1 MVVTRFDRRPRS
13 AVTPFVLHCGSP
25 LLPIALTDVP
35 LRSADAVP
43 TDDDCSALFA
53 DIESAPAPRIIVL
66 GDDASLAAVL
76 TRLMR
81 TDRLHVE
88 VAFVPETATNAAHI
102 YKLGTGSRAAKVA
115 LTGTASSTPLI
126 RDDAGKAVVGRAL
139 LGGADGAELEGEAYV
154 DDTRLFSGVVPGVE
168 MAPTPEL
175 PGLRA
180 RVIGRR
186 RLLPRR
192 WVSGRAMQL
201 GSPAAQLLRDGIA
214 GDRTVKRSTFYRHD
228 QEWLLV
234 R

>member
-1 MVVTRFDRRPRS
+1 
-13 AVTPFVLHCGSP
+13 VTPFVLHCGNP
-25 LLPIALTDVP
+25 PLPITLTDVP
-35 LRSADAVP
+35 LRNADAVP
-43 TDDDCSALFA
+43 TDDDCSAMFA

-88 VAFVPETATNAAHI
+88 VAFVPDTATAAAHI

-115 LTGTASSTPLI
+115 LTGKASSTPLI

-168 MAPTPEL
+168 VAPTPEL

-180 RVIGRR
+180 RVISRR
-186 RLLPRR
+186 RFLPRR

-201 GSPAAQLLRDGIA
+201 GSPAADLMRDGIP
-214 GDRTVKRSTFYRHD
+214 GDRTVKRSTFYRHH

>member
-1 MVVTRFDRRPRS
+1 
-13 AVTPFVLHCGSP
+13 VTPFVLQCGNP
-25 LLPIALTDVP
+25 LLPITLTDVP
-35 LRSADAVP
+35 LRNADAVP
-43 TDDDCSALFA
+43 TDDDCSAIFS
-53 DIESAPAPRIIVL
+53 DIESAPEPRIIVL
-66 GDDASLAAVL
+66 GDDASLAALL

-81 TDRLHVE
+81 TERLHVE
-88 VAFVPETATNAAHI
+88 VAFVPENATDAAHI

-139 LGGADGAELEGEAYV
+139 LGGADGTDLEGEAYV

-168 MAPTPEL
+168 VAPTADM

-180 RVIGRR
+180 RVVGRR
-186 RLLPRR
+186 RFLPRR

-201 GSPAAQLLRDGIA
+201 GSPAAELTRDGIA
-214 GDRTVKRSTFYRHD
+214 GGRAVKRSTFYRHH